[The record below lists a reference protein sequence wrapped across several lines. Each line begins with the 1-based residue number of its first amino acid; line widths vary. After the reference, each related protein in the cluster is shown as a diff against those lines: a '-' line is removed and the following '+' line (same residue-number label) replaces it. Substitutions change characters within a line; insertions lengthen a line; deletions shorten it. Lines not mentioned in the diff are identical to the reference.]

1 MTIRRGAG
9 LSGMTRLE
17 KPETPE
23 IRVMMVHGDQA
34 VEKPQWG
41 EDF

>member
-17 KPETPE
+17 KPEKPE
-23 IRVMMVHGDQA
+23 IGVMMVHGDQA
-34 VEKPQWG
+34 LVKPQWC